1 MDLQEIKTR
10 KEDQT
15 FDCKSIQIDPK
26 ALAIPIVA
34 FANADGGT
42 IAVGVSDKNRKIEG
56 VDQHTEKLN
65 ELLRVPLDFC
75 NPTVSIT
82 CDLLPCTDKD
92 GNENHILL
100 MYIPASSELHA
111 NQADEAFMRVGDKSR
126 KLSFEER
133 IQLMYDKG
141 ERYYE
146 DTAVYGATA
155 DDIDMAAVE
164 RYTELIG
171 YTKSAMQYLHENN
184 GFLTTNAKGEEQVS
198 VACILLFGKYPQK
211 FFPRGRTR
219 FIRYKGTEE
228 RVGAEMN
235 VIKDVTFEG
244 TILDQVKA
252 TIAYLETQ
260 VEEHTFLGQHG
271 QFVTNRDYPK
281 FVIQE
286 MVVNACCHRAY
297 NIKGTEIQIKMFDNH
312 LVFESPGR
320 LPGTVKPSNIRHTH
334 FSRNP
339 KIAQF
344 LKAYDF
350 VKEFG
355 EGVDRMCRELEANGT
370 SHLSFHLDDFI
381 LKITVPKVIS
391 QANNQS
397 DATANAEK
405 RTVNATVNTK
415 NATVNSKNLIKR
427 LIEKATVNGEKLT
440 TNRISILQLMVENPY
455 ITKDEMA
462 TITGLNGS
470 TIMRNIEKMR
480 GKYLRRVGSDKNGF
494 WEIIY

>member
-1 MDLQEIKTR
+1 
-10 KEDQT
+10 
-15 FDCKSIQIDPK
+15 
-26 ALAIPIVA
+26 
-34 FANADGGT
+34 
-42 IAVGVSDKNRKIEG
+42 
-56 VDQHTEKLN
+56 
-65 ELLRVPLDFC
+65 
-75 NPTVSIT
+75 
-82 CDLLPCTDKD
+82 
-92 GNENHILL
+92 
-100 MYIPASSELHA
+100 
-111 NQADEAFMRVGDKSR
+111 MRIR
-126 KLSFEER
+126 LC
-133 IQLMYDKG
+133 M
-141 ERYYE
+141 
-146 DTAVYGATA
+146 GATV
-155 DDIDMAAVE
+155 DDIDMTAVE

-171 YTKSAMQYLHENN
+171 YAKSAKQYLHENN
-184 GFLTTNAKGEEQVS
+184 NFIATNAKGEEQVS

-235 VIKDVTFEG
+235 VVKDVTFEG

-297 NIKGTEIQIKMFDNH
+297 NIKGTEIQIKMLDDR

-320 LPGTVKPSNIRHTH
+320 LPGTVKPTNIRHTH

-355 EGVDRMCRELEANGT
+355 EGVDRVCRELEANGAP
-370 SHLSFHLDDFI
+370 HLSFHLDDFI
-381 LKITVPKVIS
+381 LKITVPKVMS
-391 QANNQS
+391 EQEKSVKENADKVTDTLSKVSKKVTDKQEKVS
-397 DATANAEK
+397 DRVTDKQTKVTDK
-405 RTVNATVNTK
+405 REMIVKKTVA
-415 NATVNSKNLIKR
+415 
-427 LIEKATVNGEKLT
+427 KALENGDKLT
-440 TNRISILQLMVENPY
+440 QNRITILQLMAGNPY
-455 ITKDEMA
+455 ITKMELASAVGISA
-462 TITGLNGS
+462 TS
-470 TIMRNIEKMR
+470 IMRNIEYMR
-480 GKYLRRVGSDKNGF
+480 NKYLRRVGPDNGGF
-494 WEIIY
+494 WEIIE

>member
-1 MDLQEIKTR
+1 MNLQEIITR

-15 FDCKSIQIDPK
+15 FDCKSIQIEPK
-26 ALAIPIVA
+26 ALAITIVA
-34 FANADGGT
+34 FANADGGV
-42 IAVGVSDKNRKIEG
+42 IAIGVSDKTRKIEG

-82 CDLLPCTDKD
+82 SELLPCTDKD

-100 MYIPASSELHA
+100 MHIPASSELHV

-146 DTAVYGATA
+146 DTAVYGATV
-155 DDIDMAAVE
+155 DDIDIAAVE

-171 YTKSAMQYLHENN
+171 YTKSAKQYLYENN
-184 GFLTTNAKGEEQVS
+184 GFITTNAKGEEQVS

-228 RVGAEMN
+228 RVGTEMN

-297 NIKGTEIQIKMFDNH
+297 NIKGTEIQIKMFDNR